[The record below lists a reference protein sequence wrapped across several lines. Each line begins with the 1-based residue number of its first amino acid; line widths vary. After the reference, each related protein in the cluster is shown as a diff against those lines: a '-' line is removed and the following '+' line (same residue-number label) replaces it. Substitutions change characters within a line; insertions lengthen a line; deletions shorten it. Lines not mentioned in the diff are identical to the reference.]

1 MSDCLVLVLCLA
13 WSQEG
18 QVRGGEVRQGGEGN
32 KKGTSPASDYGG
44 CLEFHPPRMCLGVF
58 PVEEP
63 GIRATY
69 PLTLHSP
76 LVGGFF

>member
-1 MSDCLVLVLCLA
+1 MSDCLVLVLRLA

-18 QVRGGEVRQGGEGN
+18 QVGGGEVRPGGEGN
-32 KKGTSPASDYGG
+32 KKGTSPAGDYGG
-44 CLEFHPPRMCLGVF
+44 CLEFHAPRMCLRIF

-63 GIRATY
+63 GSGATY